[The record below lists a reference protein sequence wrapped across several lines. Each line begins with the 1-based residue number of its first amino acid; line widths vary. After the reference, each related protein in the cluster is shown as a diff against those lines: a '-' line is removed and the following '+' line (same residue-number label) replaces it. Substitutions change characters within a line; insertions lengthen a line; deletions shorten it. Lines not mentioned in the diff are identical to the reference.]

1 MSFRLALLALLFIA
15 GGGAALAFLREG
27 NDYAKVT
34 YLTSEATVGPVI
46 ETITATGSLQALVTV
61 EVGSQLSGRIEKL
74 LVDFNDPVSKGQ
86 AVASIDRQSYEARL
100 SEAKATLEMAR
111 ASVNIKRAELNRARA
126 ELKDAEAQI
135 AVLEAR
141 LDGAKARHAAALA
154 DLERNRS
161 LAERR
166 VVTFEELNGAEVQEA
181 VDAAAF
187 REAEATLAVGR
198 FRVQAALSNVV
209 RQEADLQ
216 NGIANIP
223 QREALRSL
231 AEVELERTT
240 IRAPID
246 GIVIRR
252 NVSEGQTVAA
262 SLEAPTLFTIAQDLR
277 EMELIARVDE
287 ADIGRIQIGQQ
298 ARFTVDAYP
307 DRTFQGE
314 VVQVRKSPEVVQNVV
329 TYPVVIRTANADL
342 SLLPGMTASIGIVVM
357 ETDEVLR
364 VPIAALAFIPSNPS
378 PDAAHSRAAG
388 PTLWLFD
395 GESRI
400 REIAVETGARNRT
413 QVAVAGED
421 LFSGA
426 QIVTGEV
433 LSPQQ
438 RSLFGLR
445 LGF

>member
-1 MSFRLALLALLFIA
+1 MSFRLALLSLLFIA
-15 GGGAALAFLREG
+15 VGGAALALLRTG

-34 YLTSEATVGPVI
+34 YLTAEATVGPLVEI
-46 ETITATGSLQALVTV
+46 ITATGTLQALVTV

-74 LVDFNDPVSKGQ
+74 LVDFNDSVRKGQ
-86 AVASIDRQSYEARL
+86 AVASLDRQSYEARL
-100 SEAKATLEMAR
+100 SEAKASLDMAR
-111 ASVNIKRAELNRARA
+111 ASVNIKRAELKRAHA

-141 LDGAKARHAAALA
+141 LDGAKARHAAAVA

-166 VVTFEELNGAEVQEA
+166 VVTFEELNSADVQEA
-181 VDAAAF
+181 VDAAAL

-198 FRVQAALSNVV
+198 FRVQAAHSNVV

-223 QREALRSL
+223 QREALQSL
-231 AEVELERTT
+231 AEVELERTI

-277 EMELIARVDE
+277 EMELIARIDE

-307 DRTFQGE
+307 GRTFQGD

-364 VPIAALAFIPSNPS
+364 VPIAALAFTPSTPS
-378 PDAAHSRAAG
+378 PDVAHSKAAS

-400 REIAVETGARNRT
+400 REIAVETGARDRT
-413 QVAVAGED
+413 QVAVSGEG

-426 QIVTGEV
+426 KIVTGEV
-433 LSPQQ
+433 LPSRQ